1 MTDPAVLHDCDV
13 LIVGSGAAGLAA
25 AVTAA
30 QLGLDVIVAE
40 KSPLLGGTT
49 AISGGWL
56 WIPNSPEAQQ
66 AGVCEPRESPLRYLR
81 AVLGDRFDQTMI
93 QTFLDAGPEMLEF
106 FEAHTH
112 VHVQA
117 GLATPDFYGEADM
130 ASTGGRSLVA
140 RPYDG
145 RNLGPL
151 LARLAPPLAETTLMG
166 MAIAPGPDL
175 RAFLTAFR
183 SRISMLHVLRRLG
196 RHAMDLLCHGRSMQL
211 VNGNA
216 LAARLLRS
224 AADRNVLLLTQTCV
238 ETLETRDG
246 RVTAAR
252 VRTATGPGI
261 IRARRAVVLACGGF
275 PHDLQRQAMLLPH
288 VARGFAHHS
297 AAPDSNTGDGLRMAE
312 RLGGVVDASQV
323 DPVAWA
329 PVSLVPGDKA
339 KSTRFPHLV
348 ERGKPGLI
356 AVTRDGRRFVNEG
369 GPYHDYM
376 RALFAVTPP
385 DQEPVSWLIC
395 DRHFLRR
402 YGLGAVK
409 PFPVPIGRWLRNGYL
424 LQGRNAREL
433 AEACGIDP
441 IGLATTIDAWNE
453 PARSG
458 MDPAF
463 GRGTTPYHRAQGD
476 PDHRPNPCI
485 APIEKMPLYAVRIVP
500 GSLGTFAGLKTD
512 EHARVLDRQGI
523 PIGGLYAAGNDMNS
537 IMGGHYPGGGIT
549 LGPAMTFGWIAARH
563 IAAQASEQSEEAHAN
578 APHVA
583 A

>member
-1 MTDPAVLHDCDV
+1 MTDLAVLHDCDV
-13 LIVGSGAAGLAA
+13 LIVGSGAAGLTA

-30 QLGLDVIVAE
+30 ELGLEAIVVE
-40 KSPLLGGTT
+40 KAGLLGGTT

-56 WIPNSPEAQQ
+56 WIPASPQARQ
-66 AGVCEPRESPLRYLR
+66 AGFSEPRESPPGYLR
-81 AVLGDRFDQTMI
+81 AVLGDRFDTAMI
-93 QTFLDAGPEMLEF
+93 QTFLDAGPRMLEF
-106 FEAHTH
+106 FETHTQ

-117 GLATPDFYGEADM
+117 SLTTPDFYGEADM
-130 ASTGGRSLVA
+130 AGTGGRSLVA

-145 RNLGPL
+145 RHMGPL

-175 RAFLTAFR
+175 RAFLTAFK
-183 SRISMLHVLRRLG
+183 SWTSMRHVLGRLA
-196 RHAMDLLCHGRSMQL
+196 RHGVDLLCHGRSMQL

-224 AADRNVLLLTQTCV
+224 AADRNVPLLTQTSV
-238 ETLETRDG
+238 EALETRDG
-246 RVTAAR
+246 RVTGAR
-252 VRTATGPGI
+252 VSTTSGTGI
-261 IRARRAVVLACGGF
+261 IRARHAVVLACGGF
-275 PHDLQRQAMLLPH
+275 PHDLARQAMLLPH

-297 AAPDSNTGDGLRMAE
+297 AAPESNTGDGLRMAE
-312 RLGGVVDASQV
+312 TLGAVVDTSQV

-329 PVSLVPGDKA
+329 PVSLVPKGKGQ
-339 KSTRFPHLV
+339 STRFPHLV

-356 AVTRDGRRFVNEG
+356 AVTRDGKRFVNEG

-385 DQEPVSWLIC
+385 DQEPASWLIC

-409 PFPVPIGRWLRNGYL
+409 PFPFPIRRWLRNGYL
-424 LQGRNAREL
+424 FQGRNAREL
-433 AEACGIDP
+433 AAACGIDP
-441 IGLATTIDAWNE
+441 AGLAATIDDWNHH
-453 PARSG
+453 ARSG

-485 APIEKMPLYAVRIVP
+485 APIETMPLYAVRIVP

-512 EHARVLDRQGI
+512 QHARVLDRQGA

-549 LGPAMTFGWIAARH
+549 LGPAMTFGWIAACH
-563 IAAQASEQSEEAHAN
+563 IAAQTPEQPEEAHAN
-578 APHVA
+578 TPHVA